1 MKNSGQKYGAVMTSF
16 FSHKKQE
23 FSSLIALIFWY
34 VHEHYVLILNMVLKI
49 VNGNYIKSYDEFKLE
64 IWKI

>member
-1 MKNSGQKYGAVMTSF
+1 MTSF

-34 VHEHYVLILNMVLKI
+34 VNEHYVLILNMVLKI